1 MVLYIFLIVNSSL
14 VSYNTQHVM
23 FSLSVRNNMSM
34 AIEYRQIKNNTL
46 RFSQVDISTIIKK
59 DFKIV
64 VSEVA
69 LQSK

>member
-14 VSYNTQHVM
+14 VSYNTQQVM

-34 AIEYRQIKNNTL
+34 AIEYHQIKNNTL

-59 DFKIV
+59 DFTIV